1 MARPYLRHGGACAFM
16 LICLSMSAGSK
27 AEAQERDAE
36 LEALKRQ
43 MEEVLRR
50 NAEQQEQ
57 IETLQKQIESLGRTA
72 PAAKETEIEPADA
85 DDALEEALRE
95 IEVEK
100 EPAAA
105 TPTSPAIL
113 SRRVGAAELR
123 LIDISFDIL
132 TAAGWSTEKGS
143 SLRDLQGGAHD
154 PNRRGFTLQQ
164 GELSLSGAV
173 DPYFTGESHV
183 IFGPDFIEL
192 EEAFLTTLSLPYGL
206 QVEAG
211 YFFTEFGRINPTH
224 PHAWRWIDQ
233 PVVNTRMF
241 GGDGLRS
248 PGARV
253 GWLTPLPWFSELH
266 IGAQNAD
273 EGETTASFLSG
284 EPVGGRPAVDR
295 DVDSL
300 EDLLYLTRW
309 ANSWDVSDE
318 VSTLLG
324 FSGVFGP
331 NSTGD
336 DARTFI
342 YGADLTMKWRPAN
355 NFRGW
360 PFLEWQTEV
369 MKRDYTADSFVAG
382 TETDGDDD
390 GHGHGDEEEEEGGEF
405 PENLPSSI
413 LRDWGGYTQLLWGFR
428 YPWAAGLRFEYA
440 SGHGESVVDG
450 MLVSRSEDPFRDD
463 RYRLSPLLIYHPS
476 EFSRL
481 RLQYNFD
488 HAKHVEGDDAHS
500 VWLGVDVLYG
510 SHAAH
515 KY

>member
-1 MARPYLRHGGACAFM
+1 M
-16 LICLSMSAGSK
+16 LICLSMSTAWKVG
-27 AEAQERDAE
+27 AQERDTE
-36 LEALKRQ
+36 LDSLKRQ
-43 MEEVLRR
+43 MEELLRR
-50 NAEQQEQ
+50 NAEQQKQ
-57 IETLQKQIESLGRTA
+57 IETLQKQIESLGRTV
-72 PAAKETEIEPADA
+72 PTAAEAEIEPVDS

-100 EPAAA
+100 EAA
-105 TPTSPAIL
+105 TETTTPAIL
-113 SRRVGAAELR
+113 SRRVGGAELR

-132 TAAGWSTEKGS
+132 TASGWSTEKGS
-143 SLRDLQGGAHD
+143 SLRDLEGGAHD

-173 DPYFTGESHV
+173 DPYFTGETHV

-192 EEAFLTTLSLPYGL
+192 EEAFLTTLALPYGL
-206 QVEAG
+206 QLEAG
-211 YFFTEFGRINPTH
+211 YFFTEFGRINPMH

-233 PVVNTRMF
+233 PVINTRMF

-284 EPVGGRPAVDR
+284 EAVGGRPAVDR
-295 DVDSL
+295 DVDGP

-309 ANSWDVSDE
+309 ANSWDVTDE
-318 VSTLLG
+318 LSTLLG
-324 FSGVFGP
+324 FSGLFGP

-336 DARTFI
+336 DARTFV

-360 PFLEWQTEV
+360 PFLEWQTEI
-369 MKRDYTADSFVAG
+369 MKRDYTADFFIAG
-382 TETDGDDD
+382 TDTGGDDG
-390 GHGHGDEEEEEGGEF
+390 GHGHTHGGEEEAEDEESELTQDLPGG
-405 PENLPSSI
+405 I

-440 SGHGESVVDG
+440 SGRGESVIDG
-450 MLVSRSEDPFRDD
+450 MPASREEDPFRDD

-488 HAKHVEGDDAHS
+488 DAKHLKGDDAHS
-500 VWLGVDVLYG
+500 VWLGVEVLYG

>member
-1 MARPYLRHGGACAFM
+1 MLACLWMSGGQD
-16 LICLSMSAGSK
+16 AG
-27 AEAQERDAE
+27 AQERDPE

-43 MEEVLRR
+43 MEELMHR
-50 NAEQQEQ
+50 NAEQQKQIDTLQRQ
-57 IETLQKQIESLGRTA
+57 IEGLDRGTPK
-72 PAAKETEIEPADA
+72 AAEVEAEPVDPDA
-85 DDALEEALRE
+85 ALEEALQE
-95 IEVEK
+95 VEVEK
-100 EPAAA
+100 QPATAAA
-105 TPTSPAIL
+105 TSPSIL
-113 SRRVGAAELR
+113 SRRLGSAELR
-123 LIDISFDIL
+123 LIDISFVIL
-132 TAAGWSTEKGS
+132 GAAGWSTEKGS

-173 DPYFTGESHV
+173 DPYFTGESHIV
-183 IFGPDFIEL
+183 FGTDFVEF
-192 EEAFLTTLSLPYGL
+192 EEGFFTTTSLPYGL
-206 QVEAG
+206 QLEG
-211 YFFTEFGRINPTH
+211 GHFFTEFGRINPVH

-233 PVVNTRMF
+233 PIINTRLF
-241 GGDGLRS
+241 GGDGLRA
-248 PGARV
+248 PGVRV

-266 IGAQNAD
+266 VGAQDAD

-284 EPVGGRPAVDR
+284 EAIGGRPAVDR

-309 ANSWDVSDE
+309 ANAWDVTDE
-318 VSTLLG
+318 LSTLVG
-324 FSGVFGP
+324 VSGLFGP

-369 MKRDYTADSFVAG
+369 MKRDYTADFFIAG
-382 TETDGDDD
+382 TELGGEDG
-390 GHGHGDEEEEEGGEF
+390 GHEHGDEEEDEEEGELSEDLSGD
-405 PENLPSSI
+405 I

-428 YPWAAGLRFEYA
+428 YPWAAGLRFEYV
-440 SGHGESVVDG
+440 SGHGQSVVEG
-450 MLVSRSEDPFRDD
+450 VPVSRSEDPFRDD
-463 RYRLSPLLIYHPS
+463 RYRVSPLLIYHPS
-476 EFSRL
+476 EFSRI

-488 HAKHVEGDDAHS
+488 DAKHLVGDDAHS
-500 VWLGVDVLYG
+500 VWLGVELLYG